1 MHMKVSVMEK
11 DKLKDDLVGE
21 AYIEL
26 GKYIMDRKEHEG
38 IFIYIKK
45 LSHLSIRE
53 IILEP

>member
-1 MHMKVSVMEK
+1 MEK